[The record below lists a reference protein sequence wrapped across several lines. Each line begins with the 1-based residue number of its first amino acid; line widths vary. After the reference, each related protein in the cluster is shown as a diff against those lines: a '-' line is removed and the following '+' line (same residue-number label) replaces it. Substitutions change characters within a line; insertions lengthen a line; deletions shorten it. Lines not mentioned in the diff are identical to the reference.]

1 MRRNTVARASI
12 TGGLAVIALIAIV
25 AAVAVL
31 DSHNDSRVKPTPAS
45 IPTIGQGQMCVAAR
59 SPLDSCDGVAQNP
72 TFTANDPLAYRIV
85 MPFYEDGWIHV
96 TLSMVDGNSPTIVW
110 TGDIQVIPNPY
121 GVWNSL
127 PPMSA
132 FKPAAQGSLPTS
144 FRIEASSAGR
154 VIAWT
159 SFDIDFVPGAS

>member
-12 TGGLAVIALIAIV
+12 IGAVAVIALIAIV
-25 AAVAVL
+25 TAVAVL
-31 DSHNDSRVKPTPAS
+31 DSHNDSRVKPTP

-72 TFTANDPLAYRIV
+72 TFTPNDTLAYRIV

-96 TLSMVDGNSPTIVW
+96 TLSTMDGDSPTIVW

-132 FKPAAQGSLPTS
+132 FKPSAQGSLPTS

-154 VIAWT
+154 VIART